1 MLIVLVRD
9 SSSLSWYTWQCRKV
23 RLVKLGWIL
32 YKLTLE
38 SGDQAIKDGEVT
50 FLLSVSVK
58 NRRCLLKWKS
68 SPLAAV
74 ALAILT
80 FVVQKLD
87 KIVTMF
93 VHKKNETTWNRA
105 FMRRRFLVKIIFW
118 KFLADSIYFNSK
130 LQNLV
135 FSIDP
140 HREDHVCVGEVQPH
154 LVQWLLGLKQKT
166 TLNKIMCL
174 SLVLV

>member
-1 MLIVLVRD
+1 M
-9 SSSLSWYTWQCRKV
+9 
-23 RLVKLGWIL
+23 
-32 YKLTLE
+32 TLE

-93 VHKKNETTWNRA
+93 VHKKNETT
-105 FMRRRFLVKIIFW
+105 
-118 KFLADSIYFNSK
+118 
-130 LQNLV
+130 
-135 FSIDP
+135 
-140 HREDHVCVGEVQPH
+140 
-154 LVQWLLGLKQKT
+154 
-166 TLNKIMCL
+166 
-174 SLVLV
+174 